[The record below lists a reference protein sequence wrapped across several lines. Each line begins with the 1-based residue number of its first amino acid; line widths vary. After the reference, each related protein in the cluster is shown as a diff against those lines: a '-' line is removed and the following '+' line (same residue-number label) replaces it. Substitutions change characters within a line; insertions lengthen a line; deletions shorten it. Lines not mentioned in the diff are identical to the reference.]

1 MRLKILAPGTLINGF
16 CILEKIA
23 SGNMGTV
30 YSATQVNLNRKVAI
44 KVLFEHTVQDQDFLR
59 GFFREAQ
66 AAAAFTHQNIVQAYD
81 VGHTEDNLYY
91 FAMELVDGGD
101 VLELI
106 KEKESIIYKDALPL
120 LTGIAEGL
128 HYGNSTRQLTHGDLK
143 PANILITRQGEAKL
157 ADLGLARMGGEIQG
171 ESDGIMLTP
180 MYAAP
185 EMILGEWKSGDP
197 RADIYS
203 FGATLYHML
212 AGHPPFEDKSF
223 NAILRMQVEEEHIP
237 LKKAKA
243 KIPQGVSDFVDHL
256 LEKDLS
262 KRPQNWAEVI
272 EALQQLKLKASV
284 YQNAADKKTK
294 SKVFDRAKSDN
305 NKSKKTL
312 IAVIAGF
319 FLLATIA
326 LTLINIDQSA
336 PKNPKAKQNTSKP
349 EAIPTEISKPSS
361 EPENTTPV
369 KKALP
374 SKPLAQKPVASED
387 PAKEDKALRKNKKEI
402 KQIKKALEQT
412 EKKKNEA
419 KEKLSSTPAPPKPK
433 KVTPT
438 SKAPIAQTNPTQVKL
453 VGHFNSIASHQ
464 HGDITAHI
472 KKISTLLH
480 SNTYAQNLSIH
491 FFEALESMKSTSE
504 RQTGL
509 SDYNDQELTFVENKI
524 YGPLEQS
531 ISMNSKEAVK
541 VLADISEEFVLK
553 QKSTDKNILVLYALT
568 NPNDFRRNKVPF
580 QKESA
585 HGQLIQL
592 ILSKNSK

>member
-1 MRLKILAPGTLINGF
+1 VRLKILAPGTLINGF

-106 KEKESIIYKDALPL
+106 KENDSIIYKDALPL

-185 EMILGEWKSGDP
+185 EMILGEWESGDP

-223 NAILRMQVEEEHIP
+223 NEILRMQVEEEHIP

-256 LEKDLS
+256 LEKDLN
-262 KRPQNWAEVI
+262 KRPQNWAQVI

-284 YQNAADKKTK
+284 YQNAADKKAK
-294 SKVFDRAKSDN
+294 SKVFDRAQSDN

-336 PKNPKAKQNTSKP
+336 PKNPKAKQNTSKQ

-361 EPENTTPV
+361 EPKNTSPV

-402 KQIKKALEQT
+402 KKTLGQT
-412 EKKKNEA
+412 EKKKNGA
-419 KEKLSSTPAPPKPK
+419 KEKIISATPKPK
-433 KVTPT
+433 KVAPTNTP
-438 SKAPIAQTNPTQVKL
+438 PIAQANPTQVKL
-453 VGHFNSIASHQ
+453 VGHFNALASHE
-464 HGDITAHI
+464 HGNITAHI

-480 SNTYAQNLSIH
+480 NNIYAQNLSIH

-504 RQTGL
+504 LQTGL
-509 SDYNDQELTFVENKI
+509 SNYNDKELTFVENKI
-524 YGPLEQS
+524 YGPLEHS
-531 ISMNSKEAVK
+531 ISINSKEAVK
-541 VLADISEEFVLK
+541 ALANISSEFVLK
-553 QKSTDKNILVLYALT
+553 QKSTDENILVLYALT
-568 NPNDFRRNKVPF
+568 NPNDFRRRKIPF

-585 HGQLIQL
+585 HGQLIHL
-592 ILSKNSK
+592 ILNRTHK

>member
-1 MRLKILAPGTLINGF
+1 VRLKILAPGTLINGF

-106 KEKESIIYKDALPL
+106 KENDSIIYKDALPL

-185 EMILGEWKSGDP
+185 EMILGEWESGDP

-223 NAILRMQVEEEHIP
+223 NEILRMQVEEEHIP

-256 LEKDLS
+256 LEKDLN
-262 KRPQNWAEVI
+262 KRAQNWAEVI

-294 SKVFDRAKSDN
+294 SKVFDRAQSDN

-336 PKNPKAKQNTSKP
+336 PEKPKAKQNTSQQ
-349 EAIPTEISKPSS
+349 EATHIESEKTSPTS
-361 EPENTTPV
+361 ESAAPV
-369 KKALP
+369 EEALP
-374 SKPLAQKPVASED
+374 SKPLAQAPITIQKPTEISKD
-387 PAKEDKALRKNKKEI
+387 LKKNKKAI
-402 KQIKKALEQT
+402 KQSKKDLGPAV
-412 EKKKNEA
+412 KKKNDV
-419 KEKLSSTPAPPKPK
+419 KEKITSTPPKPK
-433 KVTPT
+433 TVAPT
-438 SKAPIAQTNPTQVKL
+438 SKAPITKPNATQVKL
-453 VGHFNSIASHQ
+453 AGHFNALASHE
-464 HGDITAHI
+464 HGNITEHI
-472 KKISTLLH
+472 KKISTLLNN
-480 SNTYAQNLSIH
+480 NTYAQNLSIH

-504 RQTGL
+504 LQTGL
-509 SDYNDQELTFVENKI
+509 SDYNDQELIFVEDKI

-531 ISMNSKEAVK
+531 ISINSKEAVK
-541 VLADISEEFVLK
+541 VLANISADFVVK
-553 QKSTDKNILVLYALT
+553 QKSTDENILVLYALT
-568 NPNDFRRNKVPF
+568 NPNDFRRKKIPF
-580 QKESA
+580 QKEST
-585 HGQLIQL
+585 HGQLIHL